1 MRKIVYVLFA
11 LILTQSLQAHHGPG
25 IRGYDPNKP
34 VAIKGV
40 ILKCFEC
47 SNGSRGHGWLQVQ
60 VDSVIWGVTLPDTP
74 GLRKAKVSL
83 SKLKKGT
90 AIEVSGFANVS
101 KPHDMYANEVVV
113 NGLTLFSPAA

>member
-1 MRKIVYVLFA
+1 
-11 LILTQSLQAHHGPG
+11 LILTQTLQAHHGPG
-25 IRGYDPNKP
+25 IRGYNPNQA

-74 GLRKAKVSL
+74 GLRKAKISL
-83 SKLKKGT
+83 SKLKKGL

-101 KPHDMYANEVVV
+101 KPHNMYANEITV
-113 NGLTLFSPAA
+113 NGVKLFRPAI